1 MLGELVYFNSAFIRS
16 KNNTGIANND
26 FTAMFVLQALSG
38 TKQMLLQLAGI
49 VQYFIYIYDFS

>member
-26 FTAMFVLQALSG
+26 FTALFVLQALSRA
-38 TKQMLLQLAGI
+38 KQMILQLAGI
-49 VQYFIYIYDFS
+49 I